1 MLISTLWK
9 LLKKSRFNLLDYRAE
24 DALFLQA
31 LPLHHKDPF
40 DRMLIAQ
47 AKANDM
53 TIMANDSLFRR
64 YDCEL
69 I

>member
-1 MLISTLWK
+1 MAKQSG
-9 LLKKSRFNLLDYRAE
+9 FNLLDYRAE
-24 DALFLQA
+24 DALFLRE

-53 TIMANDSLFRR
+53 VIMTNDAFFRL